1 MTLSQFAKTHD
12 GVYLVQLSWGL
23 NPVLTC
29 VKDNKVNDIWD
40 YGSSMIKVYYYE
52 RA

>member
-1 MTLSQFAKTHD
+1 MRRERWSAGPLFL
-12 GVYLVQLSWGL
+12 VVQLSWGL
-23 NPVLTC
+23 NPELTC